1 MQKSS
6 GLISRPAVFFQF
18 FILHSSAISHQPS
31 AFSHQNGPYPM
42 QLVVLMAV
50 IIDEM
55 MLARICNT
63 VFQVSFFMS
72 SFF

>member
-1 MQKSS
+1 MFPRA
-6 GLISRPAVFFQF
+6 LPALTFRSKNV
-18 FILHSSAISHQPS
+18 
-31 AFSHQNGPYPM
+31 QNGPYPM

-63 VFQVSFFMS
+63 VFQVSFFMFL
-72 SFF
+72 FF

>member
-1 MQKSS
+1 
-6 GLISRPAVFFQF
+6 
-18 FILHSSAISHQPS
+18 
-31 AFSHQNGPYPM
+31 M

-63 VFQVSFFMS
+63 VFQVSFFMIHLV
-72 SFF
+72 